1 MRRILFAS
9 AFALL
14 AACSGDDGGVTVPGN
29 TSSGTVR
36 GTVNDNTGA
45 AVLGATLTLTG
56 SGISARTANT
66 NTLGVYVFNT
76 VPVGAYVLSIAAPTG
91 YTVSGLGT
99 STVSVTAN
107 QQSNVD
113 PFVLNR
119 TTTGGGGGPA
129 PNLVDISMVN
139 TSFQP
144 DSVDVA
150 IGGTVRWTNND
161 NTQHNATGQGA
172 IQTPNLN
179 PGQSSSRVMSTAGV
193 FTYNCTIHPSM
204 TGKIRVR

>member
-66 NTLGVYVFNT
+66 NTLGVYVFNS

-113 PFVLNR
+113 PFILDR
-119 TTTGGGGGPA
+119 STTGGGGNA
-129 PNLVDISMVN
+129 PNFVDISMVN
-139 TSFQP
+139 LQFQP
-144 DSVDVA
+144 QSTEVA
-150 IGGTVRWTNND
+150 VGGTVRFTNND
-161 NTQHNATGQGA
+161 NTQHNATGQGG
-172 IQTPNLN
+172 IQTGNLN
-179 PGQSSSRVMSTAGV
+179 QGQSSSRVMTTAGL
-193 FTYNCTIHPSM
+193 FSYSCTLHAGM
-204 TGKIRVR
+204 TGSIRVR